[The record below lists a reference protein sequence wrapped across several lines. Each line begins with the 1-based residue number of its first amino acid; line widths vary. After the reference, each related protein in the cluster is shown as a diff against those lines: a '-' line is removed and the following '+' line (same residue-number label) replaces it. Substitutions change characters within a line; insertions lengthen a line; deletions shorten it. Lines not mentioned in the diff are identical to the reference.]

1 MRFFRKIRLSKILGQ
16 KKLDYFKYTLGEI
29 ILVTIGILLAV
40 WINSINNE
48 RLNHKAEKDYLLSI
62 KADLIIDKGELNRI
76 YNYQQKRLNN
86 AERLYNTLNQDT
98 FNSDTADLFFRELLL
113 KRNPTFFPVIGAFN
127 QSIIKSNSTEV
138 NQAFAEIAKL
148 YRGSYEKLVYNG
160 ESLDERNYILQET
173 MIRPIR
179 NNSISRYGYDKEV
192 YLDELYKF
200 KWRLT
205 YYVDLLKINRGNIEK
220 AIEKIDFAIKE

>member
-1 MRFFRKIRLSKILGQ
+1 MRFFKNIRLSKILGK
-16 KKLDYFKYTLGEI
+16 KKLDYVKYALGEI

-40 WINSINNE
+40 WINDINNE
-48 RLNHKAEKDYLLSI
+48 RLNYKAEKDYLMSI
-62 KADLIIDKGELNRI
+62 KADLIIDKGELNTI
-76 YNYQQKRLNN
+76 YSYQQKRLDN
-86 AERLYNTLNQDT
+86 AERLYNILNNDA

-127 QSIIKSNSTEV
+127 QSIIKSNSTKV
-138 NQAFAEIAKL
+138 NQAFSEIAKL
-148 YRGSYEKLVYNG
+148 YKGSYEKLVYNG
-160 ESLDERNYILQET
+160 ELLDERNRFLQET

-179 NNSISRYGYDKEV
+179 NNSISKYSDNKQE

-205 YYVDLLKINRGNIEK
+205 YYVDLLKNNGGKIEK
-220 AIEKIDFAIKE
+220 ALEKIDFAIEE